1 MKCFFW
7 WFFAHPQNEIQ
18 SMHFICWTLYT
29 KTVTLALVLVSASTT
44 KLNETK
50 TTFLQP
56 DFYLF
61 LVSTDG
67 GEKII
72 TQQATVK
79 ECRTQEPR
87 QHAEDER
94 WHIEWLSVDN
104 FQINGIK
111 FRVEIYFA
119 SFLME
124 KQKSTAKKMR
134 LNSKW
139 KQDAWEQ
146 FCGKFKKNGFRGLLK
161 YNKQIKSKYDSK
173 LFTCW
178 SSQEWHF
185 RQFEKWHF
193 FTASFLMSDSFLAI
207 S

>member
-1 MKCFFW
+1 MQQLSNEMFFLMIFRPSAEWNSIDAFHLLDFIYENRNTGSGPRLCFDNKTQW
-7 WFFAHPQNEIQ
+7 NQNNIP
-18 SMHFICWTLYT
+18 
-29 KTVTLALVLVSASTT
+29 SAR
-44 KLNETK
+44 
-50 TTFLQP
+50 FLS
-56 DFYLF
+56 LS

-67 GEKII
+67 GKKII

-146 FCGKFKKNGFRGLLK
+146 FCGKFEKKWTL
-161 YNKQIKSKYDSK
+161 
-173 LFTCW
+173 
-178 SSQEWHF
+178 
-185 RQFEKWHF
+185 
-193 FTASFLMSDSFLAI
+193 
-207 S
+207 

>member
-1 MKCFFW
+1 MQQLSNEMFFLMIFRPSAEW
-7 WFFAHPQNEIQ
+7 NSIDAFHLLDFIYENRNTGSGPRLRFDNKTQWNQNNIP
-18 SMHFICWTLYT
+18 
-29 KTVTLALVLVSASTT
+29 SAR
-44 KLNETK
+44 
-50 TTFLQP
+50 FLS
-56 DFYLF
+56 LS

-119 SFLME
+119 SFL
-124 KQKSTAKKMR
+124 K
-134 LNSKW
+134 
-139 KQDAWEQ
+139 
-146 FCGKFKKNGFRGLLK
+146 
-161 YNKQIKSKYDSK
+161 
-173 LFTCW
+173 
-178 SSQEWHF
+178 
-185 RQFEKWHF
+185 
-193 FTASFLMSDSFLAI
+193 
-207 S
+207 